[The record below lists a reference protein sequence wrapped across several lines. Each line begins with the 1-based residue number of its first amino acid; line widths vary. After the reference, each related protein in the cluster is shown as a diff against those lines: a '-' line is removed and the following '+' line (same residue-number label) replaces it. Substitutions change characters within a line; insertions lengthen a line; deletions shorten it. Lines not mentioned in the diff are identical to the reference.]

1 MRVKPCN
8 PVAPMKSLPWCALL
22 LLTACADVCQRGE
35 ALSTSFPER
44 QTACF
49 APNTLPSSPVFDAKA
64 CDTSM
69 NACTQI
75 DERALHQYF
84 DCVEALP
91 VCTAAT
97 RAVFN
102 EKFLQC
108 ASGMGR
114 LTEGCFR
121 P

>member
-1 MRVKPCN
+1 M
-8 PVAPMKSLPWCALL
+8 
-22 LLTACADVCQRGE
+22 
-35 ALSTSFPER
+35 
-44 QTACF
+44 
-49 APNTLPSSPVFDAKA
+49 FDAKA

-69 NACTQI
+69 NACTPI